1 MKKYALSITAAAA
14 LISLNAHAGSVEFK
28 NIYSLG
34 DSLSDVGV
42 YSNAVIG
49 GAALQ
54 NITLPNIQYRFTN
67 NNLDGS
73 SKVWVEDLAGRLGLT
88 IRPNRINPTEVG
100 GTAFAE
106 GGARVSNP
114 VGIGYAPG
122 NLITTVPLTT
132 QVDRLLAQKP
142 KLDASD
148 LVFLWA
154 GANDGFTQLGLIGA
168 GAATPTEGLT
178 QMAMEGGAMATQVQR
193 LRTAGAKYVV
203 VALVPNLANTPF
215 GALLTSQSAAAGQ
228 LLTGLS
234 STFNMQVL
242 SSVPAAG
249 AVVVDVNKLLG
260 DVIANPVKYGFNA
273 NSLGATACGVNPAA
287 TGPNDY
293 FNSSLTSCF
302 NSNPQNYL
310 FADGVHPSAKAHAMF
325 GQFAYSGLQAIA
337 QSAALMV
344 APMVAIR
351 QHGQSLESRL
361 NIGALVDSEGK
372 LRPEKD
378 VQFYA
383 SPEVGRFSTAGGQIE
398 PSVKADTIKTA
409 FGLDTMVAK
418 NALVGL
424 AMSYS
429 QGDSQFGGQSGS
441 LKTKE
446 MMGVLYTTVALS
458 PNWYVNASAGMGN
471 IDHSQFTRQL
481 VLPTTTISATS
492 SPQGS
497 YKSLRVGAGWIG
509 DWLGGKGGPYTSIT
523 DEKVSIDGFTETDSP
538 MSLSFGDMAYKAQR
552 LTLGAAWTQTRPVG
566 QWRMFA
572 RAALDRDLKST
583 DLVVRMGPNPLALAD
598 VAVPRPERTT
608 WNATL
613 GFALPQSDT
622 GVWSLQMGLGG
633 PKNKLEAKTLG
644 FAYRK
649 GF

>member
-1 MKKYALSITAAAA
+1 MRKSVLSTALSAA
-14 LISLNAHAGSVEFK
+14 LLGLNAHAGSVEFK

-49 GAALQ
+49 GAAQ
-54 NITLPNIQYRFTN
+54 GGITLPNIQYRFTDN
-67 NNLDGS
+67 NPNGS
-73 SKVWVEDLAGRLGLT
+73 SQVWVEDLAIRLGLT
-88 IRPNRINPTEVG
+88 IRPNRINPAVVG

-132 QVDRLLAQKP
+132 QVDRLLTQKP
-142 KLDASD
+142 VLDSSD

-154 GANDGFTQLGLIGA
+154 GANDGFTQLAMIA
-168 GAATPTEGLT
+168 NGAATPTEGLT
-178 QMAMEGGAMATQVQR
+178 QMALEGGVMAAQVQR

-215 GALLTSQSAAAGQ
+215 GALLNSQSASNGQ
-228 LLTGLS
+228 LLSALS
-234 STFNMQVL
+234 NAFNAQALST
-242 SSVPAAG
+242 VPASG

-273 NSLGATACGVNPAA
+273 NALGATACGVNSAA
-287 TGPNDY
+287 TGPDNY
-293 FNSSLTSCF
+293 FNSSLSCL
-302 NSNPQNYL
+302 NTNPNNYI
-310 FADGVHPSAKAHAMF
+310 FADGVHPSAKAHTLF

-351 QHGQSLESRL
+351 QHAQSLESRL
-361 NIGALVDSEGK
+361 NIGALVDHEGK
-372 LRPEKD
+372 LRPEKN
-378 VQFYA
+378 VQFYL
-383 SPEVGRFSTAGGQIE
+383 SPEAGRFNTAAGQIE
-398 PSVKADTIKTA
+398 PSVKADTVKTA

-418 NALVGL
+418 NALLGL

-429 QGDSQFGGQSGS
+429 QADTQFGGQSGS
-441 LKTKE
+441 LKTKDL
-446 MMGVLYTTVALS
+446 MGVLYTTVALS
-458 PNWYVNASAGMGN
+458 PNLYVNASAGFGN

-481 VLPTTTISATS
+481 VLPTTTIHATS
-492 SPQGS
+492 SPQGD
-497 YKSLRVGAGWIG
+497 YKSLRLGAGWIG
-509 DWLGGKGGPYTSIT
+509 DWLGGKGGPYTSLT
-523 DEKVSIDGFTETDSP
+523 DEKVNIDGFSEADSP
-538 MSLSFGDMAYKAQR
+538 MSLSFGDMTYKAQR
-552 LTLGAAWTQTRPVG
+552 LTVGAAWTQTQPVG
-566 QWRMFA
+566 KWRMFA
-572 RAALDRDLKST
+572 RAALDRDLKT
-583 DLVVRMGPNPLALAD
+583 GDLVVRMGPNPQALAD
-598 VAVPRPERTT
+598 IAVPRPERTT

-613 GFALPQSDT
+613 GFALPQSDS
-622 GVWSLQMGLGG
+622 GVWSVQMGLGG

-644 FAYRK
+644 LAYRK